1 MLTKIRFFLLA
12 VISISFSHVT
22 LANETVTSVD
32 KAAESSTKPSN
43 YQVVSTGT
51 RQFEWDT
58 DTGIGWIKVL
68 VESETL
74 GIPGVEIAE
83 IFFPPE
89 YVGQPHPHGLEIF
102 YILEG
107 ELDHI
112 VDGKSHI
119 LKPGM
124 VGVVR
129 APDTVVHKTHSSEGV
144 KALVIWPLGQEVKNL
159 EGMREKK
166 L

>member
-1 MLTKIRFFLLA
+1 MQKTIGFILIISGVLFTP
-12 VISISFSHVT
+12 ISIPH
-22 LANETVTSVD
+22 ETDAKVAVEPSARTSD
-32 KAAESSTKPSN
+32 

-58 DTGIGWIKVL
+58 DSGMGWIKVL
-68 VESETL
+68 VEAKTL
-74 GIPGVEIAE
+74 GDPGAEIAE
-83 IFFPPE
+83 IFFPPG

-107 ELDHI
+107 KLDHI
-112 VDGKSHI
+112 VNGKSHI

-124 VGVVR
+124 VGVVK
-129 APDTVVHKTHSSEGV
+129 APDQVVHKTHSKKGV

-159 EGMREKK
+159 EGLREKE